1 MFGNIGI
8 TELLI
13 VLAIILIIFGAS
25 KIPDLGKALGEGIS
39 NFRKALKD
47 ASKEEKNKPN
57 SSGHNS

>member
-13 VLAIILIIFGAS
+13 ILSIILIIFGAS

-39 NFRKALKD
+39 NFRKAIKD

-57 SSGHNS
+57 NSGHNS